1 MIVFV
6 CVSHAVAA
14 SSVAADSERVGM
26 CELCGLFSDF
36 AFPLEPASV
45 VFLPN

>member
-6 CVSHAVAA
+6 CVRHAEAA
-14 SSVAADSERVGM
+14 SSVAADGKHECVF
-26 CELCGLFSDF
+26 GLFDDF

-45 VFLPN
+45 ESLPK